1 VVLNGVTIKGFHVLR
16 ECSGKVICL
25 VEYCRTTV
33 HVDMGNL
40 EPLYICRYGKFRTT
54 VHVDM
59 GNLEP
64 PYM

>member
-1 VVLNGVTIKGFHVLR
+1 LSGVTIKGFHVLR

-25 VEYCRTTV
+25 VEY
-33 HVDMGNL
+33 
-40 EPLYICRYGKFRTT
+40 FRTT